1 MEVTMAKA
9 RSPGYPTIGLREAIE
24 KVKLVYEKDYQNR
37 IPRRVVAEHMGYQS
51 LNGKSLGVLSAVSK
65 FGLLEGRGEEN
76 CVSDLALQIIAH
88 APGTPE
94 RSQAI
99 ADAASRPDLF
109 ADLDT
114 RFPGGRASDA
124 GIRSY
129 LMTRKFIPVA
139 ADMAIRAYRETKGLV
154 NEETGN
160 YTGESVPEADQNE
173 TRSMPPAAE
182 IAHSRPHIP
191 AASMP
196 ILGGEREYL
205 RGPLTRDS
213 GYRLMVSG
221 EIGPRELGKIIKLLT
236 LQQELLLETDAESGE
251 RPEQ

>member
-1 MEVTMAKA
+1 MAKA
-9 RSPGYPTIGLREAIE
+9 RSPGYPTIGLREALE
-24 KVKLVYEKDYQNR
+24 KVRLVYEKDYQNR
-37 IPRRVVAEHMGYQS
+37 IPRRVVAEHMGYNS

-76 CVSDLALQIIAH
+76 YVSDLALQIIAH

-99 ADAASRPDLF
+99 ADAASRPELF

-114 RFPGGRASDA
+114 RFQGGRASDA

-129 LMTRKFIPVA
+129 LMTRKFIPGA
-139 ADMAIRAYRETKGLV
+139 ADTAIRAYRETKGLV

-160 YTGESVPEADQNE
+160 YTAESN
-173 TRSMPPAAE
+173 AE
-182 IAHSRPHIP
+182 IEPNEAKQMSAAPDPSYNRPHGQP
-191 AASMP
+191 VNMP
-196 ILGGEREYL
+196 TLTGEREFL

-221 EIGPRELGKIIKLLT
+221 EIGTKELGKIIKILT
-236 LQQELLLETDAESGE
+236 LQQELLLETDEESEE
-251 RPEQ
+251 RPQ